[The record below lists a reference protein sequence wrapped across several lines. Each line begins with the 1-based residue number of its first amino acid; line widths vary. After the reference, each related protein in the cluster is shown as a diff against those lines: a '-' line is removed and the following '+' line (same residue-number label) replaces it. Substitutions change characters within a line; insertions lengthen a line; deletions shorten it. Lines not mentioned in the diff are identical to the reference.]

1 MPLSGKG
8 STTTRKILARA
19 ASYLRHALT
28 SCGTR
33 HILARMTTSSVRPL
47 LREPL
52 AEEIRAL
59 MGRRRVT
66 GANIAAALGKS
77 QSYVSRRLTGETA
90 FDTDDL
96 EIISGLLK
104 VDPET
109 LLASARGTML
119 RLRPGAERVSTLART
134 GSRPSDTRPTGR
146 PGVGGRPVSIPRPTR
161 VPRVANA

>member
-1 MPLSGKG
+1 MQ
-8 STTTRKILARA
+8 
-19 ASYLRHALT
+19 
-28 SCGTR
+28 
-33 HILARMTTSSVRPL
+33 TSSVRPQ

-96 EIISGLLK
+96 EIVCGLLK

-109 LLASARGTML
+109 LIAAARLLNGRSVASADRA
-119 RLRPGAERVSTLART
+119 PGAV
-134 GSRPSDTRPTGR
+134 
-146 PGVGGRPVSIPRPTR
+146 GVAARPVDNRP
-161 VPRVANA
+161 